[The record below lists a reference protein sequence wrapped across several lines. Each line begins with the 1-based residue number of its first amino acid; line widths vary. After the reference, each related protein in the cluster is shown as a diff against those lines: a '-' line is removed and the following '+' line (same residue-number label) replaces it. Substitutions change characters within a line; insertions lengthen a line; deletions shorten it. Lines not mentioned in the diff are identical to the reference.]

1 MSDTNYEV
9 KHVDYNTLRDEIA
22 YRLAQGSE
30 NELRNLWNGYCEKN
44 GYDDNRVESVDWED
58 ITAKIGAEETIRQVI
73 KNKIQE
79 EDAFYSVD
87 GYGKLNIFP
96 SITSKESPMDLK
108 EVADKIIDKL
118 EQKYESNFEYDDKC
132 KYLVYD
138 VKVNGEPQKRILET
152 TDNDP
157 LRFMGASMKEVVGDI
172 GEDLVYDEFLID
184 VFDKLE
190 EVKPEQTN
198 TKRMKP

>member
-1 MSDTNYEV
+1 MGRYHCQN
-9 KHVDYNTLRDEIA
+9 
-22 YRLAQGSE
+22 
-30 NELRNLWNGYCEKN
+30 
-44 GYDDNRVESVDWED
+44 
-58 ITAKIGAEETIRQVI
+58 GAEETIRQVI

-87 GYGKLNIFP
+87 GYGKLNIFR

-118 EQKYESNFEYDDKC
+118 EQKYESNFEYDDEC

-172 GEDLVYDEFLID
+172 GEDLVYEEFLVD
-184 VFDKLE
+184 VFDNLE

>member
-1 MSDTNYEV
+1 MSDQNYEV

-30 NELRNLWNGYCEKN
+30 DQLRNLWNEYCEKH
-44 GYDDNRVESVDWED
+44 GYDDNKVEPVDWKD
-58 ITAKIGAEETIRQVI
+58 ITEKFGAEETIQQVI
-73 KNKIQE
+73 RNKIQE
-79 EDAFYSVD
+79 EDGFYSID
-87 GYGKLNIFP
+87 GYGKLNIFR
-96 SITSKESPMDLK
+96 SITSQESPMDLK

-118 EQKYESNFEYDDKC
+118 EQKYESNFEYDDAC

-172 GEDLVYDEFLID
+172 GEDLVYEEFLVD
-184 VFDKLE
+184 VFDNLE
-190 EVKPEQTN
+190 DKKPKQMN
-198 TKRMKP
+198 NKKIKP